1 MPYKKRKFMSI
12 WSSAESGVQNMEKFQ
27 CSEIS
32 GAYIYI
38 YNLCSYEL
46 YSFQSSE
53 FFVMH
58 NTIFCDVVMKL

>member
-27 CSEIS
+27 CSEIYI
-32 GAYIYI
+32 YIYI